1 MKQFVATQRI
11 PSSYQVS
18 KPRAGD
24 TFNIDLG
31 RREGQRSSRHHGID
45 DISIEWQMS
54 GKGDVG
60 GVQLQI
66 IPEHDVEHMR
76 FSKTPDHILEYD
88 HWQSYIFPAS
98 PNAHSLDL
106 FKTPSEQ
113 NIDIGD
119 TIQVKNSREMQPQR
133 QKTVK
138 DLWLES
144 PYPLD
149 STEAIKLD
157 VFHTAPSVRK
167 IAVHQAYA
175 VLVPIYFE
183 VFRT

>member
-1 MKQFVATQRI
+1 MTTAARQQENLTKKQDYLVLPRQARLDGFLTKYGFMEQFVATQRV

-18 KPRAGD
+18 KR
-24 TFNIDLG
+24 
-31 RREGQRSSRHHGID
+31 QKSSRHHGID
-45 DISIEWQMS
+45 DIPIEWQMS
-54 GKGDVG
+54 GKGYVG
-60 GVQLQI
+60 GIQLQI

-76 FSKTPDHILEYD
+76 FSKTPDYILEDDYLE
-88 HWQSYIFPAS
+88 SSIFPAS

-119 TIQVKNSREMQPQR
+119 TLQVKNRREMQPQR

-138 DLWLES
+138 DLWFES
-144 PYPLD
+144 PHPLD

-157 VFHTAPSVRK
+157 C
-167 IAVHQAYA
+167 Q
-175 VLVPIYFE
+175 
-183 VFRT
+183 